1 LTSTSNVVGEKD
13 ATELFREFQKIRLNL
28 DRVNTPHLSQIKEI
42 VKRVHFADITN
53 DQQVLDNKGDAFYK
67 IYEKDEGAKFNN
79 LTLSY
84 TIAPK
89 KTGLVYGIFKEA
101 PDKDGNKKTIFE
113 YGKFTNYARF
123 LADITAGKVIYS
135 KELKRFVA
143 VQKNAFK
150 LIDETLFSYDYPI
163 EKKQQIPDFL
173 SVLEAIYGQHIKIET
188 HDYNVQ
194 PFSFAGSDWI
204 YDCKSLIMEQRKP
217 AANELFFASYDVAYN
232 ELNFEMA
239 DNFLNLIADDDNSLN
254 NVSLLHAYV
263 LLRKLKL
270 EPPEHFFILKDFG
283 RTGKGLLM
291 TTFEGVFKVNKV
303 DFDKLMAGGFEASN
317 EWLKFYGADVAHA
330 NETDGIT
337 AKEMRILRMIAT
349 GETKTGR
356 EIGKDAVRF
365 KIQSVL
371 ALDTNESVDISS
383 ITANKSRTVKIAFK
397 DRPKGETDGE
407 RHAIFRPYWNF
418 IQPKGEQSLAANLS
432 FLIYSLDYLK
442 KQGGKFKFGSVALK
456 NYRNADELTETQRIL
471 VVVIHRDGF
480 ILASD
485 PTLAQAV
492 IDDYGSFR
500 YQKAKDDVKKIGV
513 KLNRPKKIEGQV
525 FKVHVIEDR
534 ELFFQVV
541 KLLKDS
547 EYIE

>member
-1 LTSTSNVVGEKD
+1 MNNVSREKD
-13 ATELFREFQKIRLNL
+13 AVDLFREFQKIRLNL
-28 DRVNTPHLSQIKEI
+28 DRVGTPHLSQIKEI
-42 VKRVHFADITN
+42 VKRIHFADIIN

-67 IYEKDEGAKFNN
+67 IYEKDEGDKFNN

-89 KTGLVYGIFKEA
+89 HTGLVYGLFKEI
-101 PDKDGNKKTIFE
+101 PDSNGNKKTTFE
-113 YGKFTNYARF
+113 YGKFNNYARF
-123 LADITAGKVIYS
+123 LADITSSKVIYS
-135 KELKRFVA
+135 KELKRFVI

-150 LIDETLFSYDYPI
+150 EIDETVFSYEYPI
-163 EKKQQIPDFL
+163 DKKQQIPGFL
-173 SVLEAIYGQHIKIET
+173 SVLEEIYGKHIKVKT
-188 HDYNVQ
+188 HDYIIQ
-194 PFSFAGSDWI
+194 PFSFSGKDWI
-204 YDCKSLIMEQRKP
+204 YDCSQLKLDLRQPKG
-217 AANELFFASYDVAYN
+217 NELFFTSYDVAYN
-232 ELNFEMA
+232 EFNFEMA
-239 DNFLNLIADDDNSLN
+239 DKFLNLIADDENSLN

-263 LLRKLKL
+263 LLRKLKIV
-270 EPPEHFFILKDFG
+270 PPEHFFILKDFG

-291 TTFEGVFKVNKV
+291 TTFDSVFKVNKV

-317 EWLKFYGADVAHA
+317 EWLKFYGTDIAHA
-330 NETDGIT
+330 NETDEIT

-383 ITANKSRTVKIAFK
+383 ISANKSRTVKIAFK

-407 RHAIFRPYWNF
+407 RHAIFKPYWDF

-432 FLIYSLDYLK
+432 FLISSLDYLK
-442 KQGGKFKFGSVALK
+442 QQGGKFKFGSVALK
-456 NYRNADELTETQRIL
+456 NYRDADDLTETQRIL

-513 KLNRPKKIEGQV
+513 KLNKPKWIEGQN
-525 FKVHVIEDR
+525 FKVHVVDDEKTFNQIVD
-534 ELFFQVV
+534 
-541 KLLKDS
+541 LLKQS
-547 EYIE
+547 EEVI

>member
-1 LTSTSNVVGEKD
+1 M
-13 ATELFREFQKIRLNL
+13 
-28 DRVNTPHLSQIKEI
+28 DRVATPYLSQIKEI
-42 VKRVHFADITN
+42 VKRVQFADIIN

-67 IYEKDEGAKFNN
+67 IYEMDDGDKFNN

-84 TIAPK
+84 TILPK
-89 KTGLVYGIFKEA
+89 HTGLVYGLFKEI
-101 PDKDGNKKTIFE
+101 PDSNGNKKITFE
-113 YGKFTNYARF
+113 YGKFNNYARF
-123 LADITAGKVIYS
+123 LVDITAGKVIYS
-135 KELKRFVA
+135 KELKRFVI

-150 LIDETLFSYDYPI
+150 TIDETVFSFVYPV

-173 SVLEAIYGQHIKIET
+173 SVLEEIYGKHIKVKT
-188 HDYNVQ
+188 HDYIIQ
-194 PFSFAGSDWI
+194 PSSFSGEDWV
-204 YDCKSLIMEQRKP
+204 YDCKKLELDQRMPKE
-217 AANELFFASYDVAYN
+217 NELFFASYDVTYDQF
-232 ELNFEMA
+232 NFEMA
-239 DNFLNLIADDDNSLN
+239 HNFLNLIADDENSLN

-270 EPPEHFFILKDFG
+270 VPPEHFFILKDFG

-291 TTFEGVFKVNKV
+291 STFDNVFKLNKV

-317 EWLKFYGADVAHA
+317 EWLNFYGADVAHA
-330 NETDGIT
+330 NETDEIT

-356 EIGKDAVRF
+356 EIGKDAIRF

-407 RHAIFRPYWNF
+407 RHAIFKPYWDF

-442 KQGGKFKFGSVALK
+442 LQGGKFNFGSVALK
-456 NYRNADELTETQRIL
+456 NYRSAEELTETQRLL

-485 PTLAQAV
+485 PTLTQAV
-492 IDDYGSFR
+492 TDDYGSFR
-500 YQKAKDDVKKIGV
+500 YQKAKDDAKKIGV

-525 FKVHVIEDR
+525 FKVHVIE
-534 ELFFQVV
+534 EETVFSQVV
-541 KLLKDS
+541 NLLKEGD
-547 EYIE
+547 YIK